1 VLIKVAQKIITYDDV
16 KYMFDNPSIDS
27 WNPKIST
34 APSHGLYLYDIGYD
48 EEDLILPIKLNKL
61 EESVQSESPMEI
73 SLDLKKE
80 IVKQRIKNRRI
91 SLEAR
96 TAKSIEKIKNH
107 EFLRTVKT

>member
-1 VLIKVAQKIITYDDV
+1 MLIKVAQNIITYDDV
-16 KYMFDNPSIDS
+16 KYMFDNPSINS
-27 WNPKIST
+27 WNTKIST

-48 EEDLILPIKLNKL
+48 EKDLILPIEDNKL
-61 EESVQSESPMEI
+61 EEPVQSESPVEI

-80 IVKQRIKNRRI
+80 IVKQRIENRRV

-107 EFLRTVKT
+107 EFLRSVEK